1 MVAGPARGAILGACF
16 RPWCDKRRLRSRSRL
31 FLGRPVRH
39 PGTSAVG
46 ARAATRHP
54 GNKRQVL
61 LLACLRACPRGGA
74 PTALRPACVVT
85 RLSHACAATQP
96 RRLVCTH
103 SLAIVIGCRR
113 IVSPPTLCA
122 PSRVHYVVSV
132 LSRVNAVHTSLFI
145 PAHILWMA
153 LASALSPARVHTL
166 LPAARLLHMPAVSRL
181 ARPLAAALRTRHRA
195 RIHVPYAAHCT
206 ARLVPYLYHGVDE
219 IDA

>member
-16 RPWCDKRRLRSRSRL
+16 RPWCDKRRPRSRSRL

-85 RLSHACAATQP
+85 RLPHACAATQP
-96 RRLVCTH
+96 RRRGP
-103 SLAIVIGCRR
+103 ARR
-113 IVSPPTLCA
+113 RGRTEREPVQLPDVGRHARP
-122 PSRVHYVVSV
+122 R
-132 LSRVNAVHTSLFI
+132 
-145 PAHILWMA
+145 
-153 LASALSPARVHTL
+153 PARVAGVVA
-166 LPAARLLHMPAVSRL
+166 AARKVSGWPKICKL
-181 ARPLAAALRTRHRA
+181 ARACLRGCRMILKAEVGPTSG
-195 RIHVPYAAHCT
+195 PTNENCT
-206 ARLVPYLYHGVDE
+206 GLTQIARLGPTLWLKNPY
-219 IDA
+219 